1 MTSSNAY
8 SLVTLAK
15 ILEKLSGHEKEWA
28 DHFGD
33 QDNDLTSNCGTI
45 RIDLTAR
52 YDQENPNSIVTK
64 GLFDKYL
71 QKLDPLVKNKFMG
84 GSHMHPATPGKEG
97 NRLIIMVNAIV
108 LLLISLM
115 PVDEQPLFDAN
126 QRKFCLIDRRQS
138 TGKKSTGK
146 NSSSSSSSSSSSTND
161 NPSTVLSTVL
171 WGTITIGTAEAKSVS
186 SLHFNWPRFP
196 LSVAMKKIMLLY
208 GINGKDICAILIIA
222 ILLFGEWRTNPMV
235 KSINLRKLGFGV
247 DWLSDLGDINF
258 GGRVD
263 LYIATFIGKGNSNN
277 GDGNDDGND
286 DGNPGLKKKRKRRK
300 GNGR

>member
-15 ILEKLSGHEKEWA
+15 ILEKLSEHEKEWA
-28 DHFGD
+28 GHFGD

-45 RIDLTAR
+45 RIELTAR

-71 QKLDPLVKNKFMG
+71 QKLDPLVKNKFMA

-126 QRKFCLIDRRQS
+126 QRKFCLIDRRSQ
-138 TGKKSTGK
+138 STGK

-235 KSINLRKLGFGV
+235 KSINLRNLGFGV
-247 DWLSDLGDINF
+247 DWLSNLGYVF

-277 GDGNDDGND
+277 GDGNDNGND

>member
-8 SLVTLAK
+8 SSVTLAK
-15 ILEKLSGHEKEWA
+15 ILETLSEHEKECA
-28 DHFGD
+28 DHFD
-33 QDNDLTSNCGTI
+33 VQDNDLTSNCGTI

-71 QKLDPLVKNKFMG
+71 QKLDPLVKNKFMA

-126 QRKFCLIDRRQS
+126 QRKFCLIDRRQ
-138 TGKKSTGK
+138 STGK

-247 DWLSDLGDINF
+247 DWLSDLGSVF

>member
-15 ILEKLSGHEKEWA
+15 ILEKLSEHEKEWA
-28 DHFGD
+28 GHFGD
-33 QDNDLTSNCGTI
+33 QDNDLTSYCGTI
-45 RIDLTAR
+45 RIELTAR

-71 QKLDPLVKNKFMG
+71 QKLDPLVKNKFMA

-138 TGKKSTGK
+138 TGK
-146 NSSSSSSSSSSSTND
+146 NSSSSNSSSSSSTND

-235 KSINLRKLGFGV
+235 KSINLRNLGFGV
-247 DWLSDLGDINF
+247 DWLSNLGYVF

-277 GDGNDDGND
+277 GDGNDNGND

>member
-15 ILEKLSGHEKEWA
+15 ILEKLSEHEKEWA
-28 DHFGD
+28 GHFGD
-33 QDNDLTSNCGTI
+33 QDNDLTSYCGTI
-45 RIDLTAR
+45 RIELTSQ
-52 YDQENPNSIVTK
+52 YDSANPNSIVTK

-71 QKLDPLVKNKFMG
+71 QKLDPLVKNKFMA

-126 QRKFCLIDRRQS
+126 QRKFCLIDRRQ
-138 TGKKSTGK
+138 STGK

-247 DWLSDLGDINF
+247 DWLSDLGSVF